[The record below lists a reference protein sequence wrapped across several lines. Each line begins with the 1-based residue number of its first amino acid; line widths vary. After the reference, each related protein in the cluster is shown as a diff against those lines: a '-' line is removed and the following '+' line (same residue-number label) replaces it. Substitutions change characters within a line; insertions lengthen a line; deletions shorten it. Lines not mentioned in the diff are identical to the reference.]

1 MKKNLP
7 RPELI
12 PENLNPQLIDGP
24 NIMIE
29 NEMLSMLYSD
39 ALDFPT
45 SMPTNLSDTV
55 SPYVEPL
62 SKE

>member
-1 MKKNLP
+1 LKKNLP

-12 PENLNPQLIDGP
+12 PTNLNPQLTDGP

-29 NEMLSMLYSD
+29 NEILSMLYSD